1 MNLDKNAPESIH
13 LCTWPEVDKSAINK
27 ELEKEMDLAYTL
39 VKLGRSARNAA
50 NVKNRQPL
58 SELLI
63 STKSLPDYYGDIVKE
78 ELNIKKVELGAD
90 LSKYVNFEIKPN
102 LPVIG
107 KLYGKLIPQIRKAIS
122 EKNQMELAQKIQN
135 GGSETITVNDTEIV
149 LTNENLLATMQGLEG
164 YAFAGEGEL
173 GVVLDT
179 TVTPELQEEGHVRE
193 IISKIQ
199 NMRKDK
205 GFEVADRIN
214 LYVSNNDML
223 IDVIKKFEQT
233 IKKETLTC
241 EVLYNQESNYSE
253 TVINSETLNMNVE
266 VVR

>member
-1 MNLDKNAPESIH
+1 
-13 LCTWPEVDKSAINK
+13 
-27 ELEKEMDLAYTL
+27 
-39 VKLGRSARNAA
+39 
-50 NVKNRQPL
+50 
-58 SELLI
+58 
-63 STKSLPDYYGDIVKE
+63 
-78 ELNIKKVELGAD
+78 
-90 LSKYVNFEIKPN
+90 
-102 LPVIG
+102 
-107 KLYGKLIPQIRKAIS
+107 
-122 EKNQMELAQKIQN
+122 
-135 GGSETITVNDTEIV
+135 
-149 LTNENLLATMQGLEG
+149 MQGLEG

-193 IISKIQ
+193 VISKIQ

>member
-1 MNLDKNAPESIH
+1 
-13 LCTWPEVDKSAINK
+13 
-27 ELEKEMDLAYTL
+27 
-39 VKLGRSARNAA
+39 
-50 NVKNRQPL
+50 
-58 SELLI
+58 
-63 STKSLPDYYGDIVKE
+63 
-78 ELNIKKVELGAD
+78 
-90 LSKYVNFEIKPN
+90 
-102 LPVIG
+102 
-107 KLYGKLIPQIRKAIS
+107 
-122 EKNQMELAQKIQN
+122 MELAQKIQN
-135 GGSETITVNDTEIV
+135 GGSETIIVNDTEIV
-149 LTNENLLATMQGLEG
+149 LTNENLLVTMQGLEG

-193 IISKIQ
+193 VISKIQ

-253 TVINSETLNMNVE
+253 TVYK
-266 VVR
+266 

>member
-1 MNLDKNAPESIH
+1 
-13 LCTWPEVDKSAINK
+13 
-27 ELEKEMDLAYTL
+27 
-39 VKLGRSARNAA
+39 
-50 NVKNRQPL
+50 
-58 SELLI
+58 
-63 STKSLPDYYGDIVKE
+63 
-78 ELNIKKVELGAD
+78 
-90 LSKYVNFEIKPN
+90 
-102 LPVIG
+102 
-107 KLYGKLIPQIRKAIS
+107 
-122 EKNQMELAQKIQN
+122 MELAQKIQN

>member
-1 MNLDKNAPESIH
+1 
-13 LCTWPEVDKSAINK
+13 
-27 ELEKEMDLAYTL
+27 
-39 VKLGRSARNAA
+39 
-50 NVKNRQPL
+50 
-58 SELLI
+58 
-63 STKSLPDYYGDIVKE
+63 
-78 ELNIKKVELGAD
+78 
-90 LSKYVNFEIKPN
+90 
-102 LPVIG
+102 
-107 KLYGKLIPQIRKAIS
+107 
-122 EKNQMELAQKIQN
+122 MELAQKIQN
-135 GGSETITVNDTEIV
+135 GGSETIIVNDTEIV
-149 LTNENLLATMQGLEG
+149 LTNENLLVTMQGLEG

-193 IISKIQ
+193 VISKIQ